1 MTIKIHNIKDKT
13 EILAQRQ
20 LDQIRESVQSAAP
33 RLCSCTDRI
42 LLFLTFH
49 SLPGTP
55 VPITLLHPY
64 GNLGRSISFTCGV
77 HWGLVSPAGGD

>member
-1 MTIKIHNIKDKT
+1 MAIKLHNIKDKT

-20 LDQIRESVQSAAP
+20 LDQIGESVHSAAP
-33 RLCSCTDRI
+33 RLSSCTAGI

-77 HWGLVSPAGGD
+77 HWGLVSPTDGD